1 MKLSELSLTDLYQ
14 LKTYIKKQMKQYKM
28 LEEYERLSDTNY
40 LLLDSKL
47 IKIENAIEAFE
58 EKIIY

>member
-1 MKLSELSLTDLYQ
+1 MKLSKLSLSDL
-14 LKTYIKKQMKQYKM
+14 LALSKLIKKEMKQYKD
-28 LEEYERLSDTNY
+28 LEEYERLTSKSY
-40 LLLDSKL
+40 LELDSKL

>member
-14 LKTYIKKQMKQYKM
+14 LKKYIKNQMKQYKM
-28 LEEYERLSDTNY
+28 LEEYERLGDTNY

-58 EKIIY
+58 EIIIY